1 MLIPH
6 AAVTYARDAEEWKV
20 LMTFLSEN
28 DCLIGDMRR
37 DPRNTIFD
45 ETINAVRINNDRF
58 WKGCKST
65 YVSVGPEKYGADSA
79 WWCIPGYDFIA
90 MHQTW
95 NELGDDVDCALL
107 ESIM

>member
-37 DPRNTIFD
+37 DPRNVF
-45 ETINAVRINNDRF
+45 F
-58 WKGCKST
+58 
-65 YVSVGPEKYGADSA
+65 
-79 WWCIPGYDFIA
+79 
-90 MHQTW
+90 
-95 NELGDDVDCALL
+95 
-107 ESIM
+107 